1 MGGDGIKAYET
12 ASQNSER
19 AIRQQL
25 TDDPRFGPDKADAFV
40 SFMKSNLNNTNEPYQ
55 SRIEKAESWLNENK
69 K

>member
-1 MGGDGIKAYET
+1 MGSRRMRLHHK
-12 ASQNSER
+12 NSER

-55 SRIEKAESWLNENK
+55 SRIEKAK
-69 K
+69 KLAE